1 MDYRKI
7 TAELWKTDISDK
19 PAEDIRIKK
28 LIANVNFGLLEKNTN
43 KAHKS
48 YAFDTLKEALYYQNK
63 IGGKINRISGMYV
76 DEVELPNGETDF
88 IEKEMDKRYYCLTV
102 TDKATLRNGYIYIK
116 ELVLQHHNFKMHTD
130 YTKLT
135 ENHIGVWSVKTD
147 AFVIRKEHLRRAKN
161 LIEFSDRIGGWRH
174 EKSKNIAEPTEQWAP
189 KKNELINIPIFN
201 NETRPIENEWDTES
215 IAKDIVT
222 PNPIMIRSKYAG
234 GGKSHIAKH
243 FSKLGYKTLFVVP
256 QNSLSQ
262 NIDDDA
268 VTTNKF
274 FAIPVRMH

>member
-1 MDYRKI
+1 
-7 TAELWKTDISDK
+7 
-19 PAEDIRIKK
+19 
-28 LIANVNFGLLEKNTN
+28 
-43 KAHKS
+43 
-48 YAFDTLKEALYYQNK
+48 
-63 IGGKINRISGMYV
+63 
-76 DEVELPNGETDF
+76 
-88 IEKEMDKRYYCLTV
+88 
-102 TDKATLRNGYIYIK
+102 
-116 ELVLQHHNFKMHTD
+116 MHTG

-135 ENHIGVWSVKTD
+135 ENHIGAWSVKTD

-174 EKSKNIAEPTEQWAP
+174 EKSKNVAEPTEQWTP
-189 KKNELINIPIFN
+189 KKNELIPIPVFN

-222 PNPIMIRSKYAG
+222 HNPMMIRSKYAG

-243 FSKLGYKTLFVVP
+243 FNKLSYKTLFVVP

-274 FAIPVRMH
+274 LQSPLAMGGSSPSLITAQNRAFNCRGCGLRVLPEKYEAHLAAKTQQHTRESRLRTREARIKQLQKDFPNIWSTLSEETNVDENKMNQVILKVLKNDFTDIHLNFP